1 MPPRP
6 CFCPVAHCDACVCVR
21 PVLRPIVCPIW
32 WPILCPILCPFLGR
46 GRLSIRSCVRLCARF
61 CVRFCV
67 RFVSD
72 FVPDF
77 VSDFSGG
84 SKIRFLVGRTDHR
97 RSVRNNV
104 RNRVPRDVRPMV
116 RYLPD
121 FLSDFPP
128 PDFFMRLQSDK
139 NGKNRTQ
146 NRARLRRCSGT
157 SASVFPATLA
167 QTPRR
172 ALSSNRLRPDSPDL
186 LDACAG
192 AGTAA
197 HIQFLHGLRFRV
209 GGEKGVVECRI

>member
-84 SKIRFLVGRTDHR
+84 SKIRFFGGPHRPPEKCPKQCPKSCPARCPTYGPLSAGFFVRFPAAGFLHVFTKRQKTEKIGPKIGRDCG
-97 RSVRNNV
+97 VV
-104 RNRVPRDVRPMV
+104 
-116 RYLPD
+116 
-121 FLSDFPP
+121 
-128 PDFFMRLQSDK
+128 
-139 NGKNRTQ
+139 
-146 NRARLRRCSGT
+146 RARPP
-157 SASVFPATLA
+157 ASFPRHS
-167 QTPRR
+167 PRR
-172 ALSSNRLRPDSPDL
+172 RGALCQATVFGRIPRICSM
-186 LDACAG
+186 
-192 AGTAA
+192 
-197 HIQFLHGLRFRV
+197 RV
-209 GGEKGVVECRI
+209 RVRAPPLTYNSFTVCGSG